1 MAVIT
6 NNAAS
11 AAQLAVRIDVLER
24 VKGTG
29 LVSHGAVKVEA
40 EHGVVRSNVSFWVG
54 DREIFRSEVFL
65 HQMTVSEWMEN
76 IQALV
81 DGEFGPRQEI
91 NFGFESPELMLVARR
106 SQPVLEGGLPFYELT
121 VVLDAGSFD
130 AGGGIIGEGPAMF
143 FTPKAEVLLRFS
155 SDLLAEVNQALAA

>member
-1 MAVIT
+1 M
-6 NNAAS
+6 
-11 AAQLAVRIDVLER
+11 LER
-24 VKGTG
+24 VNIGQG
-29 LVSHGAVKVEA
+29 WSPRGRLKVEG
-40 EHGVVRSNVSFWVG
+40 EHGVVRSNVSFWLG
-54 DREIFRSEVFL
+54 DRGDLQKRGFP

-76 IQALV
+76 IQHMV
-81 DGEFGPRQEI
+81 DGEFGPAGDQ
-91 NFGFESPELMLVARR
+91 FWVLKAGVDLVARR